1 MNILELT
8 MSPTIAEWPAMAAG
22 RTFGPARAVCL
33 RIMHGLSAPTPH
45 SRLALARVQMGDA
58 DKAFSEALDRAYGS
72 DACNARYD
80 LERNGASD
88 ELRRKRDAFHHA
100 SAHWQGLADQVR
112 AQSTADFITREREIA
127 ESVLLATSRSQ
138 A

>member
-8 MSPTIAEWPAMAAG
+8 MSPTIAEWPEAAAG
-22 RTFGPARAVCL
+22 GGAMRCAILRASFAHCTRAYALPSLLAEARCAMKRADDAFTAAV
-33 RIMHGLSAPTPH
+33 GS
-45 SRLALARVQMGDA
+45 
-58 DKAFSEALDRAYGS
+58 AYGS

-80 LERNGASD
+80 YRNGATA

-112 AQSTADFITREREIA
+112 AQSTAARPRRA
-127 ESVLLATSRSQ
+127 S
-138 A
+138 